1 MRLNGIFL
9 GLGSNLGDRLEF
21 LRRSVE
27 ELEKAG
33 IRLVCRSSVY
43 ETEPLFVRDQPEF
56 LNQACEVDTSLPPWD
71 LLRICLDIEQ
81 FLGRQR
87 TIPKGPRELDIDILF
102 CGERLI
108 EESRLV
114 IPHPGV
120 YARKFVLVP
129 LAEIAP
135 DFIDPRTGKSVQQ
148 LLRECEDT
156 SQVRVYGGE

>member
-1 MRLNGIFL
+1 MRRNGIFL